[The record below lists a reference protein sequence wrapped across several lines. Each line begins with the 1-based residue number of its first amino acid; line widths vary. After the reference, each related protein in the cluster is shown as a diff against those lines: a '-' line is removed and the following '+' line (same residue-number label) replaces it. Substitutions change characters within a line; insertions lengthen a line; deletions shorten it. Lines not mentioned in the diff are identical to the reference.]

1 MSQKISTAQSPTQSE
16 TGIWVFILAD
26 MCIFALYFFVFAWD
40 KSQHSAQFIEGQASL
55 NTTFGGAN
63 TLILLLSSCFIAKAV
78 QAARL
83 ADITNYARY
92 IRLTILCGCTF
103 LIIKMTEYYEK
114 LTGGYHVATNE
125 FYRDYFAFTG
135 LHMLHVITGLCV
147 LAYALQFGKNGQPL
161 NTHARFIENSVL
173 YWHMV
178 DLLWVVLFTFIY
190 LVP

>member
-1 MSQKISTAQSPTQSE
+1 MNQTASATQKAAIGE

-40 KSQHSAQFIEGQASL
+40 KSLHSAQFIQGQASL
-55 NTTFGGAN
+55 NTTLGATN
-63 TLILLLSSCFIAKAV
+63 TVILLLSSCFMAKAV
-78 QAARL
+78 HAARL
-83 ADITNYARY
+83 FDIAHYARY
-92 IRLTILCGCTF
+92 IRLTILCGCVF
-103 LIIKMTEYYEK
+103 LVIKAYEYSEK
-114 LTGGYHVATNE
+114 LTIGYHVATNE
-125 FYRDYFAFTG
+125 FYSDYFAFTG

-147 LAYALQFGKNGQPL
+147 LIYSLQFASRDQSLK
-161 NTHARFIENSVL
+161 THTRFIENSGL

>member
-1 MSQKISTAQSPTQSE
+1 MNPQVTTVQTTAPSE
-16 TGIWVFILAD
+16 TGIWIFILAD

-40 KSQHSAQFIEGQASL
+40 KSLHSAQFVQGQASL
-55 NTTFGGAN
+55 NTTLGGAN
-63 TLILLLSSCFIAKAV
+63 TLILLLSSCFMAKAV

-83 ADITNYARY
+83 SDMTHYARY
-92 IRLTILCGCTF
+92 IRLTMLCGGVF
-103 LIIKMTEYYEK
+103 LVIKVSEYAEK
-114 LTGGYHVATNE
+114 LTADYHIASNE

-147 LAYALQFGKNGQPL
+147 LAYALQFGRNNKSL
-161 NTHARFIENSVL
+161 KTHARFIENSGL